1 VEFVGLIRWA
11 SFQIAH
17 DPGKEP
23 ALAAAVVAL
32 VGLMMSLFI
41 QRRRV
46 WVRAS
51 ESAAG
56 VTVVTVAGLA
66 RSDEADLAPEVD
78 AVVDALDEGS
88 GRS

>member
-1 VEFVGLIRWA
+1 
-11 SFQIAH
+11 
-17 DPGKEP
+17 
-23 ALAAAVVAL
+23 
-32 VGLMMSLFI
+32 
-41 QRRRV
+41 V